1 MREPLSEKQNR
12 VYQYLVQAIGDAV
25 PPTVREIC
33 AGARI
38 KSTSTVHA
46 ILNTLEEKGYIE
58 RDPRFSRSI
67 RIAGGSSAAQVPVLG
82 RVTAGQPILAVEQI
96 EDYIPFPTK
105 NGGSLFALRVVGL
118 SMRDAGILDGDLVV
132 ADKDLP
138 ARQGD
143 IVIALIEDEATVKR
157 LEFENGRPYLMPEN
171 PDFDPIYAEH
181 IDILGKVIGSMRSY

>member
-46 ILNTLEEKGYIE
+46 ILNALEEKGYIE
-58 RDPRFSRSI
+58 RDARFSRSI
-67 RIAGGSSAAQVPVLG
+67 RIAGGSAAQVPVLG

-105 NGGSLFALRVVGL
+105 NSGSLFALRVVGL

-132 ADKDLP
+132 ADRDLP

-143 IVIALIEDEATVKR
+143 IVIAMIEDEATVKR
-157 LEFENGRPYLMPEN
+157 LEFADGRPYLMPEN

-181 IDILGKVIGSMRSY
+181 IDILGRVIGSMRSY

>member
-46 ILNTLEEKGYIE
+46 ILNALEEKGYIE
-58 RDPRFSRSI
+58 RDARFSRSI
-67 RIAGGSSAAQVPVLG
+67 RIAGGSAAQVPVLG

-105 NGGSLFALRVVGL
+105 NSGSLFALRVVGL

-132 ADKDLP
+132 ADRDLP

-143 IVIALIEDEATVKR
+143 IVIAMIEDEATVKR
-157 LEFENGRPYLMPEN
+157 LEFADGRPYLMPEN

>member
-46 ILNTLEEKGYIE
+46 ILNALEEKGYIE
-58 RDPRFSRSI
+58 RDARFSRSI
-67 RIAGGSSAAQVPVLG
+67 RIAGGSAAQVPVLG

-105 NGGSLFALRVVGL
+105 NSGSLFALRVVEL

-132 ADKDLP
+132 ADRDLP

-143 IVIALIEDEATVKR
+143 IVIAMIEDEATVKR
-157 LEFENGRPYLMPEN
+157 LEFADGRPYLMPEN

-181 IDILGKVIGSMRSY
+181 IDILGRVIGSMRSY